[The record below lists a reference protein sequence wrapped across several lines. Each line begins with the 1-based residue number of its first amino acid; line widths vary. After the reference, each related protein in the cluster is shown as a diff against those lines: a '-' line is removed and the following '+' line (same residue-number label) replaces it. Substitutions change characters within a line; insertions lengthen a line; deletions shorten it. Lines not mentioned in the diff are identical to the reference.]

1 MSPLSSRHDPLSK
14 RLGIK
19 PGHTVILCNVP
30 TTVFGTLGSEVRQVI
45 LQQTPG
51 TNADMLIYFAT
62 DAKDLDAQ
70 FENLKQQI
78 AKHGV
83 LWIVWPQIIS
93 GITTD
98 LKSATVRDIGKK
110 HKLSEVGKC
119 EIEYQYYGL
128 KFVYKAQDR

>member
-1 MSPLSSRHDPLSK
+1 MTSLSSRHDPLFK

-19 PGHTVILCNVP
+19 PGHTVILKNVP

-51 TNADMLIYFAT
+51 TNADMLIAFVT
-62 DAKDLDAQ
+62 QAQ
-70 FENLKQQI
+70 ELEEEFETLKQQI
-78 AKHGV
+78 AKHGA
-83 LWIVWPQIIS
+83 LWIVWPQVIS
-93 GITTD
+93 GIKTD
-98 LKSATVRDIGKK
+98 LKTTLVRDIGKK